1 MKIRELVIG
10 LILGLGLGAGVSTV
24 VAQDDVNSRPETVVR
39 DGLAPTRQAPNGK
52 AQATLYAEGEN
63 AFLGKLRVQAGATIP
78 EHQDSSEEYLYV
90 LQGTGTLTI
99 DGTDYEL
106 EPHTGVYMPADSTV
120 KFENGDKNL
129 VAVQMFAPAD
139 SANKYSDWETG
150 QMPMQP
156 GGGSKEGESG
166 KEKMKMK

>member
-24 VAQDDVNSRPETVVR
+24 LAQNDVNERPETVMR
-39 DGLAPTRQAPNGK
+39 DGLAPTRQAPNGE
-52 AQATLYAEGEN
+52 AQATLYAEGEH
-63 AFLGKLRVQAGATIP
+63 AFLGKLRVEAGATIP

-90 LQGTGTLTI
+90 LEGTGTLTI

-106 EPHTGVYMPADSTV
+106 EPHTGVYVPADSTV
-120 KFENGDKNL
+120 KFENGDRNL

-150 QMPMQP
+150 QRPMRS
-156 GGGSKEGESG
+156 GGGNEGES
-166 KEKMKMK
+166 EKNMKMN